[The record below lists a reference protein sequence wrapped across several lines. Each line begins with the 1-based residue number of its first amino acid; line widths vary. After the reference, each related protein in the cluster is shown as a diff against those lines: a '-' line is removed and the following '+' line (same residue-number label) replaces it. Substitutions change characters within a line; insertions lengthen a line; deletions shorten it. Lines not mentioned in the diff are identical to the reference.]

1 MIRHCRIVGNIEKP
15 SLSGS
20 NIRLPAATSP
30 STQMNSKSKGPGS
43 IYPPNQ
49 APKFPLM

>member
-1 MIRHCRIVGNIEKP
+1 MGNIEKP

-30 STQMNSKSKGPGS
+30 STQMNSKSKGAWLDLPTEPS
-43 IYPPNQ
+43 P
-49 APKFPLM
+49 